1 MVGYEDLLLMS
12 IYLDNACLPSPCW
25 MITTATARVCQDV
38 ALDRIPPPNMFSE
51 IELESRRR
59 LFWAA
64 YIQERTACLKKAR
77 VSTIQ
82 DSDIEVSL
90 PKVLE
95 DEDRRSSRPL
105 VSPGGTEGQVSI
117 ATEGTGNVLNAE
129 QSLQVMIAQIHV
141 SMLCGQLIHMRIT
154 DNGGIQDLQHLQ
166 ELDEKLKKAWDRFP
180 SHMTDL
186 NNLEPLDIGA
196 LRRR

>member
-1 MVGYEDLLLMS
+1 
-12 IYLDNACLPSPCW
+12 
-25 MITTATARVCQDV
+25 
-38 ALDRIPPPNMFSE
+38 MFSE

-64 YIQERTACLKKAR
+64 YIQERKACLKKAR
-77 VSTIQ
+77 VTTIQ
-82 DSDIEVSL
+82 DSDIEVPL

-95 DEDRRSSRPL
+95 NEDSESSRPL
-105 VSPGGTEGQVSI
+105 PSPGGAEGQVSVEI
-117 ATEGTGNVLNAE
+117 EDTGDFLTAE
-129 QSLQVMIAQIHV
+129 QSLQVMIAQIHI
-141 SMLCGQLIHMRIT
+141 SMLCGQLINMRIT